1 MFVLLSRLRAQDFEA
16 KNVMTT
22 ATKLSN
28 EVFAVQ
34 SVTPAC
40 MYTPPGLGVFAAWLP
55 VWLQLQVVV
64 SELVL
69 SYYASVV

>member
-1 MFVLLSRLRAQDFEA
+1 
-16 KNVMTT
+16 
-22 ATKLSN
+22 
-28 EVFAVQ
+28 
-34 SVTPAC
+34 

-69 SYYASVV
+69 SYYASVVGDWSLCFRVVSVAALFMPCSAAHHQMTNVKGMACFLGC